1 MDDFVQT
8 HILQLM
14 SEITHPETP
23 VSYQADIMR
32 PIQGDISE
40 NIGQL
45 ELTGGPADVTAY
57 HDFYNLQIA
66 FEHIWTEIFD
76 KETVGVAR
84 EFFEKWI
91 RFDNRVSGMD
101 LPESV
106 HSPEDIE
113 PLIEKF
119 NAYLERLYAANPPP
133 ANVKELIPSI
143 TSMQWNNLDPS
154 DQEQL
159 IILAERREQVLSEW
173 EADHRRNENIGEIRT
188 DAGEIL
194 LRAGDNPTSL
204 MTTLVDLRSR
214 LNEIYKFDI
223 FAPNSINFGIL
234 TAYRQAWKPLNYQVG
249 ELIST
254 IPLSPKEERT
264 YAKKKVVKKSRAEKE
279 IEEALRIRKEVS
291 ADTLRSDAEIVN
303 NASRKTN
310 FKASTEG
317 GVNFGVWNASA
328 SAGLGI
334 DAGQESS
341 QTKKDFREATLKAAA
356 EYKQERKTEIEFST
370 AEEFEETFS
379 GKIINPNDELPVTYL
394 FYELQ
399 RRYEIS
405 ERIHRLTPV
414 ILVANEV
421 PAPHQITETWLL
433 THEWIL
439 RRVIL
444 DDRFV
449 HALNLLTE
457 SVVGDELSL
466 EILRANLDQLA
477 RLIEETRGQLEG
489 VNQAIAEA
497 LEKFRAANTGLIRRT
512 SDDDDDELIEASRLR
527 VEAEREEYER
537 LKRRRDELRSEG
549 AGLVATKNETAAQ
562 YALAVKTHFNHQT
575 EIASLKLHI
584 KQNIIYYM
592 QAIWDYEPPDQ
603 RFFRLYNIKAPNFQI
618 PSLASIVHEIA
629 GGSHISDSLM
639 AETGSLGL
647 DPGLIGV
654 ILATAAEGADE
665 ERMRELMNAAA
676 GVETEVPSPTT
687 DNPTKRLVEIADID
701 NLLGYKGNYMIFPL
715 KEHNYLTNYMALDYM
730 DYFMDKIV
738 LRDPDGTGSYTL
750 DELINYVRSVY
761 ESFPAGEFPGALRE
775 EFRNLLK
782 ARLMDPRPEMDEIVV
797 PTDSLYIEALPGSH
811 PLLEDFKLLHR
822 AADVK
827 KVHAEVRH
835 AELENLRLAARLI
848 AGEREDPEVEKRI
861 VVEGSED
868 VHVDP

>member
-1 MDDFVQT
+1 M
-8 HILQLM
+8 
-14 SEITHPETP
+14 
-23 VSYQADIMR
+23 
-32 PIQGDISE
+32 
-40 NIGQL
+40 
-45 ELTGGPADVTAY
+45 
-57 HDFYNLQIA
+57 
-66 FEHIWTEIFD
+66 
-76 KETVGVAR
+76 
-84 EFFEKWI
+84 
-91 RFDNRVSGMD
+91 
-101 LPESV
+101 
-106 HSPEDIE
+106 
-113 PLIEKF
+113 
-119 NAYLERLYAANPPP
+119 
-133 ANVKELIPSI
+133 
-143 TSMQWNNLDPS
+143 
-154 DQEQL
+154 
-159 IILAERREQVLSEW
+159 
-173 EADHRRNENIGEIRT
+173 
-188 DAGEIL
+188 
-194 LRAGDNPTSL
+194 
-204 MTTLVDLRSR
+204 
-214 LNEIYKFDI
+214 
-223 FAPNSINFGIL
+223 
-234 TAYRQAWKPLNYQVG
+234 
-249 ELIST
+249 
-254 IPLSPKEERT
+254 
-264 YAKKKVVKKSRAEKE
+264 
-279 IEEALRIRKEVS
+279 
-291 ADTLRSDAEIVN
+291 
-303 NASRKTN
+303 
-310 FKASTEG
+310 
-317 GVNFGVWNASA
+317 
-328 SAGLGI
+328 
-334 DAGQESS
+334 
-341 QTKKDFREATLKAAA
+341 
-356 EYKQERKTEIEFST
+356 
-370 AEEFEETFS
+370 
-379 GKIINPNDELPVTYL
+379 
-394 FYELQ
+394 
-399 RRYEIS
+399 
-405 ERIHRLTPV
+405 
-414 ILVANEV
+414 ANEV

-715 KEHNYLTNYMALDYM
+715 KEHNYLTNYMAL
-730 DYFMDKIV
+730 IIWI
-738 LRDPDGTGSYTL
+738 TL
-750 DELINYVRSVY
+750 WTR
-761 ESFPAGEFPGALRE
+761 
-775 EFRNLLK
+775 
-782 ARLMDPRPEMDEIVV
+782 
-797 PTDSLYIEALPGSH
+797 
-811 PLLEDFKLLHR
+811 
-822 AADVK
+822 
-827 KVHAEVRH
+827 
-835 AELENLRLAARLI
+835 
-848 AGEREDPEVEKRI
+848 
-861 VVEGSED
+861 
-868 VHVDP
+868 